1 MQNLILLSGVVLI
14 SCALFQKMFAKTSV
28 PGLFLFI
35 ILGMIFGTDGLLKIP
50 FDNYTLAGDIC
61 TAALVLI
68 MYYGGLGTN
77 IRAARP
83 VLGRALVLSCLG
95 SFLTAGFVGLFTV
108 YVLGLGPLEG
118 LLLGSVICS
127 TDAASV
133 FAILRSRK
141 MNLKYHTASLLEV
154 ESGSNDPFSYML
166 TVIVMTLLEGGS
178 MSAASVALMLV
189 LQIVVGVAAGA
200 IMALVL
206 TRTIP
211 KLRLKDPILTE
222 ALILGAGLITYAG
235 AVELSGNGYLA
246 VYLAG
251 IVIGNSRIPEKLESL
266 RFFDSLT
273 GLMQM
278 LLFFMLGLLASPSRL
293 PGVATPALLTALFLT
308 FVARPAAIFL
318 LLAPFR
324 CKLRQM
330 LFVSFAGM
338 RGAASIAFAIMA
350 IGTSV
355 SYDLFHII
363 FFIVLFSILVQGSLI
378 PPIARKL
385 DMIDDSSDVMA
396 TFNDYMHEMPV
407 QFVRFIMKKG
417 HAWVG
422 KRIADVIFPPGSIL
436 VAIQRRGEQII
447 PGGSTVLEEGDELI
461 MCGLEGGEVE
471 SSGLYE
477 VHLHDYDGWVGR
489 RLYELSLK
497 NELIVLI
504 RRGEETKIPSGNT
517 TLLAGDDLYVLRRHQ
532 PG

>member
-1 MQNLILLSGVVLI
+1 MQNLILLAGVVLI
-14 SCALFQKMFAKTSV
+14 ACALFQKLFAKTSV

-35 ILGMIFGTDGLLKIP
+35 ILGMLFGTDGLLKIP

-61 TAALVLI
+61 TVALVFI

-83 VLGRALVLSCLG
+83 VLGRALILSCLG
-95 SFLTAGFVGLFTV
+95 SFLTAGFVGLFAV
-108 YVLGLGPLEG
+108 YALGYEPLEG

-166 TVIVMTLLEGGS
+166 TVIVMTLLDGGS
-178 MSAASVALMLV
+178 MSASKVALMLV
-189 LQIVVGVAAGA
+189 LQIAVGIAAGA
-200 IMALVL
+200 VLALVL
-206 TRTIP
+206 TKTLPR
-211 KLRLKDPILTE
+211 LRLKDSLLTE
-222 ALILGAGLITYAG
+222 ALILGAGMLTYAL
-235 AVELSGNGYLA
+235 AVEMSGNGYLA

-251 IVIGNSRIPEKLESL
+251 IIIGNSRIPEKLESL

-278 LLFFMLGLLASPSRL
+278 LLFFMLGLLAYPSRL
-293 PGVATPALLTALFLT
+293 PGVAAPALLTALFLT
-308 FVARPAAIFL
+308 FVARPAAVFML
-318 LLAPFR
+318 MGPLHCR
-324 CKLRQM
+324 LRQI

-350 IGTSV
+350 ISSPV
-355 SYDLFHII
+355 SYDLFHIV

-378 PPIARKL
+378 PPVARRL

-407 QFVRFIMKKG
+407 QFVRFIMKKN
-417 HAWVG
+417 HPWVG
-422 KRIADVIFPPGSIL
+422 KSIAQVTFPPGSIL

-477 VHLHDYDGWVGR
+477 IHLHEYDAWAGK

-517 TLLAGDDLYVLRRHQ
+517 MLMAGDDLYVLRRHSA
-532 PG
+532 